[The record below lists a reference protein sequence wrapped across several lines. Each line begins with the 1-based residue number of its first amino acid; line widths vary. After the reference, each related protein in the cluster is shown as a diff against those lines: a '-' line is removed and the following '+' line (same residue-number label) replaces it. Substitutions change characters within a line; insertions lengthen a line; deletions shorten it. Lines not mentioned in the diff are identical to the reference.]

1 MSGGQ
6 QDVDLVARG
15 RWNTSGEKEAAIDH
29 DAVALIVSGC
39 EKSLQESGI
48 IGALRFLNG
57 RTRYRYT
64 GVYHVEPPLL
74 RNIHLFDREN
84 PTLNLSGEVKPLH
97 ETYCGIVRETN
108 NTVRFVD
115 ALENAHLD
123 AHPAREMVL
132 SYCGV
137 PIRSEDGLTSGT
149 LCHYDGRPRLLSA
162 QETQILEGAAS
173 LFARWLNEWSCGLLS

>member
-1 MSGGQ
+1 MS
-6 QDVDLVARG
+6 
-15 RWNTSGEKEAAIDH
+15 EKKEAAIDS
-29 DAVALIVSGC
+29 DAIALIVWSC
-39 EKSLQESGI
+39 EKCLREGGI
-48 IGALRFLNG
+48 IDALRFLNQ

-64 GVYHVEPPLL
+64 GVYHVDPPLL
-74 RNIHLFDREN
+74 RNIYLFDREN
-84 PTLNLSGEVKPLH
+84 PTLNLSGEVKPLY
-97 ETYCGIVRETN
+97 ETYCGIVRQTN
-108 NTVRFVD
+108 STVRFVN
-115 ALENAHLD
+115 ALENAHLE